1 MLYYRCKKKVRT
13 CCNRSGPDPNKTN
26 QPRLILKGDYILMK
40 KPANVNGYY
49 NEKILAKFRDALNE
63 AVKSALLNQFNLEV

>member
-1 MLYYRCKKKVRT
+1 
-13 CCNRSGPDPNKTN
+13 
-26 QPRLILKGDYILMK
+26 MK